1 MSGVGNPGGTVT
13 IRTLNRVWA
22 PDGSGKLMLTKRS
35 QVTFSGVAADVQHP
49 LKIAFLVKNTQD
61 VESLQIVSPA
71 GLTPTKDANVAAD
84 AEDVF
89 GSDAGDKW
97 VGWKIP
103 YVGAWPTSLETL
115 MVVRKFSDKPKHVQL
130 IPIMFAFALDPNDHD
145 YGDHFLPGVS
155 TCMGQGHSLSSETQ
169 TIFI

>member
-1 MSGVGNPGGTVT
+1 MSGVGQGGTVT

-49 LKIAFLVKNTQD
+49 LKIAFLVKNTQN
-61 VESLQIVSPA
+61 VESLQILNPA
-71 GLTPTKDANVAAD
+71 GFAPTTDDNAAAD
-84 AEDVF
+84 AEGVF
-89 GSDAGDKW
+89 GSDAGDQW
-97 VGWKIP
+97 VGWRIP
-103 YVGAWPTSLETL
+103 YVGAWPTSLETQ

-130 IPIMFAFALDPNDHD
+130 IPIMFAFALDPKGND